1 LRKNNF
7 MPASTSPTG
16 SASSIDSLKALL
28 QHKTRVQRTL
38 SESLAAFSA
47 ASDWNALNESL
58 LKECVK
64 ALNAQAAFVIAP
76 REKELVVVAAD
87 DLVHALFQD
96 TEYAALKDAA
106 SIAIQRHKNLLFAEG
121 LEKGA
126 GRRSMVCVPVFDAQ
140 GKPLAVIGVFGK
152 VGGGA
157 FTEADV
163 EVLSAI
169 ALSASAAIEKI
180 SLKTSIALK
189 EKEIEFINRINRYTT
204 SIRDLRELLEA
215 VLSEMTK
222 ALGAEMGVV
231 LLKESE
237 TAKKFE
243 VAGATDV
250 AKKEF
255 EFTHYELPKTLALE
269 AAKSLETKRLDK
281 VGGVVSNA
289 LLQPIA
295 LDGVVV
301 GVFEVFNK
309 TSGGG
314 RFTLEDASLFSSLV
328 KQANNAVFQEQ
339 EKKKIKELFT
349 TYVSKEFGEKI
360 IESALEAGGEASVA
374 PTKGE
379 RKILTVLFTDLRGFT
394 AISESLDAREV
405 LELLNEYLDVM
416 TQVVFKNHGQ
426 ISDIIGDAIFAIF
439 GATPQSERNHELL
452 AVKTAF
458 EMNEKLKELNE
469 KWKREDKKVE
479 FKMGA
484 GINTGEMIL
493 GNIGS
498 KQFKK
503 FGVVGDNVNTGSRIA
518 GVAQAGQVI
527 INDSTFK
534 AVRSHVIVK
543 ALEPVFVKNKKKPL
557 QLYEVLE
564 LR

>member
-1 LRKNNF
+1 
-7 MPASTSPTG
+7 MPASTSST
-16 SASSIDSLKALL
+16 SAASSIDSLKALL

-38 SESLAAFSA
+38 LESFASLTAAG
-47 ASDWNALNESL
+47 DWNALNEAL

-64 ALNAQAAFVIAP
+64 ALNAQAAFVIVP
-76 REKELVVVAAD
+76 REKELIVVSAD

-96 TEYAALKDAA
+96 TDYAALKDAA

-121 LEKGA
+121 LEKSG
-126 GRRSMVCVPVFDAQ
+126 GRHSMICVPVFS
-140 GKPLAVIGVFGK
+140 GLGNPLAVIGVFGK
-152 VGGGA
+152 AGGGA

-163 EVLSAI
+163 EVLSSI

-180 SLKTSIALK
+180 SLKLELALK
-189 EKEIEFINRINRYTT
+189 EKEIEFINRINKYTT
-204 SIRDLRELLEA
+204 SMRDLRELLEA
-215 VLSEMTK
+215 VLGEITK
-222 ALGAEMGVV
+222 ALNAEMGVV

-237 TAKKFE
+237 TAKKFD

-250 AKKEF
+250 ARKEF
-255 EFTHYELPKTLALE
+255 EFTHYELPKTLAIE
-269 AAKSLETKRLDK
+269 AAKSLETKRLNK
-281 VGGVVSNA
+281 VSPTISNA

-295 LDGVVV
+295 EDGIVI

-309 TSGGG
+309 HGINEH
-314 RFTLEDASLFSSLV
+314 FTLEDLSLFSSLV
-328 KQANNAVFQEQ
+328 KQANNAIFQEQ
-339 EKKKIKELFT
+339 EKKKVKELFT
-349 TYVSKEFGEKI
+349 TYVSKEIGETILKT
-360 IESALEAGGEASVA
+360 ALEAGARAQASGVA
-374 PTKGE
+374 QGE

-394 AISESLDAREV
+394 AISEALDAREV
-405 LELLNEYLDVM
+405 LELLNEYLEVM
-416 TQVVFKNHGQ
+416 TQIVFKNGGQ

-439 GATPQSERNHELL
+439 GATPKSERNHELL

-458 EMNEKLKELNE
+458 EMNEALKNLNE
-469 KWKREDKKVE
+469 KWRREDKKAE

-503 FGVVGDNVNTGSRIA
+503 FGVIGDNVNTGSRIA
-518 GVAQAGQVI
+518 SVAQAGQVI

-534 AVRSHVIVK
+534 AVRSHVKVK
-543 ALEPVFVKNKKKPL
+543 ALEPVSVKGKKKQL

-564 LR
+564 LH